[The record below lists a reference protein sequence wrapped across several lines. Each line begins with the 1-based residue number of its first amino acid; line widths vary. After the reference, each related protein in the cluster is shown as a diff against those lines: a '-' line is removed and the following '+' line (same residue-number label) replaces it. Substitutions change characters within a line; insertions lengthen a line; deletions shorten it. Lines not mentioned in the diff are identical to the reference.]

1 MKTAHTHTDLA
12 RSLSG
17 GDSPNRPPP
26 RDDDAMLAV
35 VAGVWTLALAMQPSS
50 RTFADPCHRVI
61 ELHPLCVA
69 IVDTPEFQRL
79 RFVSQLGQ
87 AKWVYPGAVHDRFQ
101 HSLGVSHLAQH
112 WVRHFQRVQPELQ
125 ISERDVLCVTLAGL
139 LHDLGHGPLSHFWEG
154 CLLPIASPGGHARHE
169 EISCALIHRLLDR
182 NDIDVSPWLGDGDI
196 SFVQA
201 LIRGA
206 PPAGASAEE
215 RRGVYRV
222 GARGVL
228 GEDKAFLYD
237 VVANQRNGFDVD
249 KLDYFERDSLFAG
262 VVKVSFDR
270 ARLMAQARVA
280 LVASDEKEANSGGG
294 GEEEEE
300 GGEMAAGR
308 PAEAL
313 RICWPEKCVYEVLQ
327 CFQTRFSLHA
337 ELYQHRVTAS
347 IQLMM
352 ADALLLAD
360 AVWPIYGR
368 DGAALRMSRC
378 GGAEDVG
385 LDGYVQLTDALL
397 PILCAEATRR
407 AAADAAAAEGGAEG
421 ERSRRRRCR
430 RCRRLLSRTARPLRT
445 PPRPRAGSTASPARR
460 SSCGASSVV
469 SSIATLAA
477 CCSRTATRRTACDRR
492 WRTSSSR

>member
-1 MKTAHTHTDLA
+1 M
-12 RSLSG
+12 
-17 GDSPNRPPP
+17 
-26 RDDDAMLAV
+26 
-35 VAGVWTLALAMQPSS
+35 
-50 RTFADPCHRVI
+50 
-61 ELHPLCVA
+61 
-69 IVDTPEFQRL
+69 
-79 RFVSQLGQ
+79 
-87 AKWVYPGAVHDRFQ
+87 
-101 HSLGVSHLAQH
+101 
-112 WVRHFQRVQPELQ
+112 
-125 ISERDVLCVTLAGL
+125 
-139 LHDLGHGPLSHFWEG
+139 
-154 CLLPIASPGGHARHE
+154 
-169 EISCALIHRLLDR
+169 
-182 NDIDVSPWLGDGDI
+182 
-196 SFVQA
+196 
-201 LIRGA
+201 
-206 PPAGASAEE
+206 
-215 RRGVYRV
+215 YRV

-300 GGEMAAGR
+300 GGVMAAGR

-368 DGAALRMSRC
+368 GGAALRMSRC
-378 GGAEDVG
+378 GGDEDVG

-397 PILCAEATRR
+397 PIPMRGG
-407 AAADAAAAEGGAEG
+407 DAAAPPPTPPPPRAAP
-421 ERSRRRRCR
+421 RAARRRRRRCR

-445 PPRPRAGSTASPARR
+445 PPPPRAGGTASPARR
-460 SSCGASSVV
+460 SS
-469 SSIATLAA
+469 
-477 CCSRTATRRTACDRR
+477 
-492 WRTSSSR
+492 